1 LTQSGRQEF
10 CELRAEIFLAR
21 PLGAWPFASGLAIS
35 RAHSVKSLASG
46 LSVRFLSVAVGSIIY
61 KRAKEKNIG
70 HELPTDWFTQ
80 KEIP

>member
-1 LTQSGRQEF
+1 
-10 CELRAEIFLAR
+10 
-21 PLGAWPFASGLAIS
+21 LAIS

-46 LSVRFLSVAVGSIIY
+46 LRVRFLSAAVGSIIY